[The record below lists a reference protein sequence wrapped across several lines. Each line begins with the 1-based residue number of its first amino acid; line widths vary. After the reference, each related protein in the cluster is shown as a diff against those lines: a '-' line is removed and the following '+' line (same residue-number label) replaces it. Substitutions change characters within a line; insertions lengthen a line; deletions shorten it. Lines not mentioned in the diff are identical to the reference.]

1 MEKVYKIS
9 VLLHILGFSLWYG
22 GMLFISLILL
32 PFIKTKSD
40 YPDILEKI
48 AKRYSNITWFFIFP
62 LMLVTGFI
70 NAYARTGTINPLL
83 WSEYTN
89 GKYIVLKLHLFFL
102 IIILSAI
109 HDFWLGPKAVKLM
122 REGKKENMR
131 KISGIIGR
139 INFILATLMLIF
151 GISTVRGCL

>member
-1 MEKVYKIS
+1 MEKLYKIS
-9 VLLHILGFSLWYG
+9 VFLHILGFAFWVG
-22 GMLFISLILL
+22 GMMFIS
-32 PFIKTKSD
+32 FIIRPAIQKMES
-40 YPDILEKI
+40 YPAILEKI
-48 AKRYSNITWFFIFP
+48 ATYFSKTTWFFIFP